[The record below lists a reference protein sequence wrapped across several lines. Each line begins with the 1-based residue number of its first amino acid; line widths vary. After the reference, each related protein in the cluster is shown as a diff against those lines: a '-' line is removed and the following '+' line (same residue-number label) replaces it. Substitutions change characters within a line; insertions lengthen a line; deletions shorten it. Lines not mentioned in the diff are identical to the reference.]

1 MWAKRYTTMIKS
13 SQDLTCT
20 TSIPLT
26 GLAADGNT
34 PPPPS
39 SLNKDAISH
48 CQEKTGKQKQ
58 EAVKDRAK
66 RLGVI
71 TAR

>member
-34 PPPPS
+34 PPPS

-48 CQEKTGKQKQ
+48 CQEKTGKQ